1 MHVLELCVFLVVWG
15 LGACVF
21 DAALHAA
28 LQHPPSLRVA
38 LQILTIVL
46 GGVVG
51 LPAALLWHVSK
62 LNVINMVCMTYISGA
77 VLYTNPHVRLRT

>member
-1 MHVLELCVFLVVWG
+1 MRVLELLVFLVVWV

-46 GGVVG
+46 GATIG
-51 LPAALLWHVSK
+51 LPAALLWYVSK

-77 VLYTNPHVRLRT
+77 LLYTNPLVRLRT